1 MDKGTSIGRVRGLGS
16 AHAGAHHWVSDKVM
30 SFASLIL
37 TVWFVVS
44 LLMLPNLAHQTVV
57 GWISGPVP
65 ATAMVLMVITGF
77 WHAKGGMQ
85 IMIEDYVPD
94 HAARFGVLAA
104 LNFVAIGTG
113 AFALFCIFK
122 LALGGA

>member
-16 AHAGAHHWVSDKVM
+16 SHAGAHHWVSDKAM

-37 TVWFVVS
+37 TVWFVAS
-44 LLMLPNLAHQTVV
+44 LLMLPNLAHQTVID
-57 GWISGPVP
+57 WISRPVP
-65 ATAMVLMVITGF
+65 ATAMALMVVTGF
-77 WHAKGGMQ
+77 IHAKGGMQ
-85 IMIEDYVPD
+85 VMIEDYIPD
-94 HAARFGVLAA
+94 HAARFGVLTV

>member
-16 AHAGAHHWVSDKVM
+16 SHSGAHHWVLDKVL

-44 LLMLPNLAHQTVV
+44 LLLLPNLNQASVID
-57 GWISGPVP
+57 WISRPVP
-65 ATAMVLMVITGF
+65 AVAMALMVITGF
-77 WHAKGGMQ
+77 WHAKMGMQ
-85 IMIEDYVPD
+85 VMIEDYVPD
-94 HAARFGVLAA
+94 HGMRFAVLTA
-104 LNFVAIGTG
+104 LNLVAVGAG
-113 AFALFCIFK
+113 AFALFCLFK